1 MAVDFFPNL
10 QTALYEIAQAVNT
23 TGNLSELYGVIHR
36 ILGQL
41 MPADNFYIALYDPL
55 QNRISFPYFV
65 DQFDPPPAPKPP
77 GKGLTEYVLRT
88 GLVLLATP
96 RVFED
101 LVRAGEVELIGEP
114 SLDWLGAPLKVED
127 RTIGV
132 IVLQTYTEG
141 IRYTKEHAR
150 VLEFVSA
157 QVAMAIERKRSDEA
171 LRFQAFLL
179 DQIRDRITATD
190 LEGRIIYV
198 NAAEAEMMQRTPEE
212 MIGQSVE
219 LHGEDA
225 RRGSAQREIVTR
237 TLAHGE
243 WQGEIVNCAKDGTE
257 RTLYLRTWTVH
268 DKDGKPAG
276 LCGISTDITDQKR
289 AEEERRKLEAQM
301 QHTQKLESLG
311 VLAGG
316 IAHDFNNLLMAI
328 LGNADLALSR
338 LPADS
343 PARENLADIER
354 ASRRASE
361 LCRQMLAYSGR
372 GRFVVEPL
380 SLSATVREM
389 VQMLEVS
396 ISKKAALRYHLAE
409 DLPAVDAD
417 ATQVRQVV
425 MNLITNA
432 SDAIGDGNG
441 VISISTGTRYCD
453 RSVLSESYLDDRLAE
468 GRYAYLE
475 VADNGCGMDR
485 NTLARIFDPFFTTK
499 FTGRGLGLA
508 AVLGIVRGHRG
519 AIKVESEP
527 GRGTTFTVLFPVS
540 ARRVRAVSR
549 PGTASRAWRGTGTVL
564 LVDDDDSVLSVGR
577 QMIQRSGFRVLTAPN
592 GREALEVFQNHAD
605 EVVCVVLDLTM
616 PVMGGEE
623 TFRELRRLRPQ
634 VPVIMSSGFDE
645 LEVRDRLSG
654 AGLTGFIQKP
664 YDSTEL
670 RARLQ
675 EATG

>member
-10 QTALYEIAQAVNT
+10 QAALYEIAQAVNT
-23 TGNLSELYGVIHR
+23 TGNLSELYRVIHR

-41 MPADNFYIALYDPL
+41 MPADNFYLALHDPL
-55 QNRISFPYFV
+55 HDRISFPYFV
-65 DQFDPPPAPKPP
+65 DQFDPTPAPKPP

-88 GLVLLATP
+88 GRVLLATP
-96 RVFED
+96 RVFEE

-132 IVLQTYTEG
+132 MVLQTYTEG
-141 IRYTKEHAR
+141 IRYTEDDAR

-157 QVAMAIERKRSDEA
+157 QVAMAIERKRAEEA
-171 LRFQAFLL
+171 LRFQGFLL
-179 DQIRDRITATD
+179 DQIRDRVTATD
-190 LEGRIIYV
+190 LEGRITYV
-198 NAAEAEMMQRTPEE
+198 NAAEAEMMQRAPEE
-212 MIGQSVE
+212 IIGQSVE
-219 LHGEDA
+219 MYGDDA
-225 RRGSAQREIVTR
+225 TRGATQRGIIAK
-237 TLAHGE
+237 TLARGE
-243 WQGEIVNCAKDGTE
+243 WQGEIVNFAKDGTE
-257 RTLYLRTWTVH
+257 RILHFRTWIVH
-268 DKDGKPAG
+268 DKDGKPVG
-276 LCGISTDITDQKR
+276 LCGISTDITDEKR

-316 IAHDFNNLLMAI
+316 IAHDFNNVLMAI
-328 LGNADLALSR
+328 LGNADLAVSR
-338 LPADS
+338 LSTDS

-354 ASRRASE
+354 ASRRAAE

-380 SLSATVREM
+380 NLSAAVGEM
-389 VQMLEVS
+389 AQMLEVS

-441 VISISTGTRYCD
+441 VISVSTGTMYCD

-540 ARRVRAVSR
+540 ARRVRAVSQVG
-549 PGTASRAWRGTGTVL
+549 PASLAWRGTGTVL

-592 GREALEVFQNHAD
+592 GREALELFQDHAD

-623 TFRELRRLRPQ
+623 TFHELRRLRPQ

-654 AGLTGFIQKP
+654 AGLAGFIQKP

-675 EATG
+675 AATG

>member
-1 MAVDFFPNL
+1 MAVNFLPNL

-23 TGNLSELYGVIHR
+23 TGNLSELYRVIHQ

-41 MPADNFYIALYDPL
+41 MPADNFYIALYDPP

-65 DQFDPPPAPKPP
+65 DQFDPPPSKKPP

-88 GLVLLATP
+88 GAVLLATP

-101 LVRAGEVELIGEP
+101 LVRTGEVELIGEP

-132 IVLQTYTEG
+132 VVLQTYTEG
-141 IRYTKEHAR
+141 IRYTEDHAR

-157 QVAMAIERKRSDEA
+157 QVAMAIERKRSEEA

-190 LEGRIIYV
+190 LEGRITYV

-219 LHGEDA
+219 LYGDDA
-225 RRGSAQREIVTR
+225 QRGSTQREIIAR

-243 WQGEIVNCAKDGTE
+243 WQGEVVNYAKDGTE
-257 RTLYLRTWTVH
+257 RILHVRTWTVQ

-289 AEEERRKLEAQM
+289 AEEERRKLETQM
-301 QHTQKLESLG
+301 RHTQKLESLG

-316 IAHDFNNLLMAI
+316 IAHDFNNLLMGV
-328 LGNADLALSR
+328 LGNADLALSA
-338 LPADS
+338 LPANS
-343 PARENLADIER
+343 PARENLTDIER
-354 ASRRASE
+354 ASRRAAE

-409 DLPAVDAD
+409 DTPAVDAD
-417 ATQVRQVV
+417 ATQVRQIV

-432 SDAIGDGNG
+432 SDAIGDGSG
-441 VISISTGTRYCD
+441 VISISTGTRHCD
-453 RSVLSESYLDDRLAE
+453 RAALSESYLDDRLAE
-468 GRYAYLE
+468 GLYAYLE

-485 NTLARIFDPFFTTK
+485 DTLARIFDPFFTTK

-527 GRGTTFTVLFPVS
+527 GRGTAFTVLFPAS
-540 ARRVRAVSR
+540 AQHVRQASR
-549 PGTASRAWRGTGTVL
+549 PGAAAPGWAGQGTVL
-564 LVDDDDSVLSVGR
+564 LVDDDESVLSVGR
-577 QMIQRSGFRVLTAPN
+577 QMIQRCGFNVLIAAD
-592 GREALEVFQNHAD
+592 GREALRIFQEYAD
-605 EVVCVVLDLTM
+605 EIVCVVLDLTM

-623 TFRELRRLRPQ
+623 AFRGLRQLSPR

-654 AGLTGFIQKP
+654 AGLAGFIQKP
-664 YDSTEL
+664 YDSAEL
-670 RARLQ
+670 RARLR
-675 EATG
+675 EATA